1 MILPKNR
8 QSMLDIAME
17 HSGTTEA
24 AWDIAQTNGLSLTD
38 DLKLEPMLK
47 PAITNQRIVTNFLTL
62 RHSPA
67 TGITNAEIN
76 QQLGA
81 GEGIEF
87 WAIEY
92 DFVVS

>member
-17 HSGTTEA
+17 YSGTTEA
-24 AWDIAQTNGLSLTD
+24 AWDIAQANGLSLTD

>member
-8 QSMLDIAME
+8 QSMLDIAMV

-24 AWDIAQTNGLSLTD
+24 AWDIAQANGLSLTD

-67 TGITNAEIN
+67 TGITNAEIH

>member
-1 MILPKNR
+1 
-8 QSMLDIAME
+8 MLDIAME

-24 AWDIAQTNGLSLTD
+24 AWAIAQANGLSLTD
-38 DLKLEPMLK
+38 DLKLEPMPK

>member
-1 MILPKNR
+1 
-8 QSMLDIAME
+8 MLDIAME

-24 AWDIAQTNGLSLTD
+24 AWDIAQANGLSLTD

>member
-17 HSGTTEA
+17 HLGTTEA